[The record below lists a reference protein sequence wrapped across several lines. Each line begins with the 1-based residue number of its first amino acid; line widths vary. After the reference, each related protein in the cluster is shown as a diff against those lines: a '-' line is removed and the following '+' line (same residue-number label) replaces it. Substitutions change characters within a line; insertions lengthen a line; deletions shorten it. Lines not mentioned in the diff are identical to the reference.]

1 MPKNELNQS
10 GGLRLQR
17 RGGKFVIVAGAVDR
31 VDLVDWVDWVDG
43 DGNSAHPGANFL
55 SAPGTFNKLRA

>member
-17 RGGKFVIVAGAVDR
+17 RGGKFVIVAGAVDL
-31 VDLVDWVDWVDG
+31 VDLVDWVDG